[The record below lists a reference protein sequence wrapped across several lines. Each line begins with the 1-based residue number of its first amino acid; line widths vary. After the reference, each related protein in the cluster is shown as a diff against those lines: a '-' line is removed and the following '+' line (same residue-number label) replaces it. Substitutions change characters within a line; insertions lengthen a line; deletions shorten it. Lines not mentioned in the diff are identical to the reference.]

1 MVKSKLTVRLA
12 DLLVLLLNFSM
23 LISVNVLLLTSVQ
36 IRLQTLL
43 IKFAPQI
50 VDLVIPY
57 KMLMVLNLASSLLP
71 VLKSLL
77 QMVDL
82 VLMLVKPMK

>member
-12 DLLVLLLNFSM
+12 DLLALLLNFSM

-57 KMLMVLNLASSLLP
+57 KRLMVLNLASSLLP

-82 VLMLVKPMK
+82 VLMHVKPMK